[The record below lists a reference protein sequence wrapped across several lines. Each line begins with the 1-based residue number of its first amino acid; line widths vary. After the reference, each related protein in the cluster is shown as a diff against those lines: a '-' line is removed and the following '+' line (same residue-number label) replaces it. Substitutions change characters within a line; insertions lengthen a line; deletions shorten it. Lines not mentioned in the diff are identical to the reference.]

1 MEQAIRDVA
10 DDLQERNISEEKA
23 RDIYHINDR
32 NYRNTVNH
40 KTRRGS
46 TELYI
51 RREGCALYLKER
63 YGAEISY
70 GNSTSCTTTRVDM
83 K

>member
-1 MEQAIRDVA
+1 MEQERSMEQAIRDMA
-10 DDLQERNISEEKA
+10 DSLQERNVPERTA
-23 RDIYHINDR
+23 RDIYHITDR

-63 YGAEISY
+63 YG
-70 GNSTSCTTTRVDM
+70 VDL

>member
-1 MEQAIRDVA
+1 MEQAIRDMA

-23 RDIYHINDR
+23 RAIYHINDR

-40 KTRRGS
+40 KTLRGS

-51 RREGCALYLKER
+51 RREECALYMKER
-63 YGAEISY
+63 YG
-70 GNSTSCTTTRVDM
+70 VDM